1 MDAMHLP
8 LLTPLFTN
16 LTLSVV
22 TVVCAYS
29 HHLETDS
36 EDVFAIS
43 PAVGYLML
51 GMGLTIGVV
60 PFVSRAAGDIS
71 TIRFFWICS
80 PFWGG
85 AFIAAIYFFRYR
97 VKITDTTMTVG
108 AFRRRV
114 IPFSEVIDYDEIQGG
129 RTPELWVY
137 LKNGQR
143 LKFSGLLSDFDELV
157 GMVNSHMEGLPGPD
171 RDCAAKVHDRDRR
184 IRGNR
189 DANRIAVVGVVIVA
203 IFVFVLW
210 WMGLLH

>member
-1 MDAMHLP
+1 MDLHRFTP
-8 LLTPLFTN
+8 LLTS

-22 TVVCAYS
+22 AGVCARS

-51 GMGLTIGVV
+51 VAGLFFCVA
-60 PFVSRAAGDIS
+60 PFLPGAAGDIPVA
-71 TIRFFWICS
+71 RFFWMFS

-85 AFIAAIYFFRYR
+85 AFVAAIFFFRYQ
-97 VKITDTTMTVG
+97 VKVTDTAMTVG

-114 IPFSEVIDYDEIQGG
+114 IPFSEVIDFDVLQGG
-129 RTPELWVY
+129 RSPELWMY
-137 LKNGQR
+137 LKNGNK

-157 GMVNSHMEGLPGPD
+157 GMVNSHMEGLPGPQHD
-171 RDCAAKVHDRDRR
+171 SAAKIRDQERR

-189 DANRIAVVGVVIVA
+189 DANWIMGIGMAIVGVV
-203 IFVFVLW
+203 VFVLW
-210 WMGLLH
+210 RMRLLH